1 VARMRKRTAP
11 LTLIFPVFT
20 DLAVVDSAGC
30 CCQLLP
36 DTACHRDLVQ
46 QPKLAQLKIVAMIAT
61 TGSTSLPWTGF

>member
-1 VARMRKRTAP
+1 MRGRDRVFGTDTLARMRKRTAP

-46 QPKLAQLKIVAMIAT
+46 QPKLAQLK
-61 TGSTSLPWTGF
+61 